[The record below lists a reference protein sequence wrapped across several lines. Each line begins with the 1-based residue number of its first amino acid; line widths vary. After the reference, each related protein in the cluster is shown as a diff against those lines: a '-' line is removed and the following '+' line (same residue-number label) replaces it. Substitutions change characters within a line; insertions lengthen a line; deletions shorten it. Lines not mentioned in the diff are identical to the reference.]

1 MLSSILLVVG
11 ATLKKMIIKS
21 EKNLTLTFF
30 FSMHKKQSIGS
41 SDSHI
46 QPITMASHNNGIWIR
61 MLSMHSHNY
70 GMQLVSKPELVQIQ
84 DSHDSGKVR
93 WLIYSSFLTKL
104 FFFSVE

>member
-1 MLSSILLVVG
+1 
-11 ATLKKMIIKS
+11 
-21 EKNLTLTFF
+21 
-30 FSMHKKQSIGS
+30 MHKKQSIGS

-70 GMQLVSKPELVQIQ
+70 SMQLVSKPELVQIQ